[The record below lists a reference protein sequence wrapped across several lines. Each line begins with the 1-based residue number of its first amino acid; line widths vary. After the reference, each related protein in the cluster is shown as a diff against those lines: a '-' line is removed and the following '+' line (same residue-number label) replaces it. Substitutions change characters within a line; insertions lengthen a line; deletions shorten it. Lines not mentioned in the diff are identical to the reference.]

1 MPTTPIPFDKIQGWF
16 FDLDGTLMDTD
27 DQAVESLARR
37 LRFLG
42 DTRARRL
49 ARRIVMAGETPM
61 NYAITA
67 VDVLGLDAILFGV
80 RRMMHA
86 HPNPTFRLIAGVK
99 PLLEYLAER
108 ATLAVVSTRSAG
120 DAAEFLRQHDL
131 TSLFALVVTQA
142 TTRRLKPHSE
152 PVLHTAAQLGL
163 SPEVCVM
170 VGDTTMDILS
180 GRRAGAWTV
189 GVLCGFG
196 EEAELWRA
204 GAHLVLPSTADLL
217 GLVKQE
223 YVLSAD

>member
-1 MPTTPIPFDKIQGWF
+1 MPTPIPFDKIQGWF

-27 DQAVESLARR
+27 DQTVERLAQR

-42 DTRARRL
+42 DARARRL
-49 ARRIVMAGETPM
+49 ARRMVMAGETPM

-67 VDVLGLDAILFGV
+67 VDMVGLDAVLFGV

-86 HPNPTFRLIAGVK
+86 HTHPTFRLIEGVK
-99 PLLEYLAER
+99 PLLAHLAER
-108 ATLAVVSTRSAG
+108 ATLAVVSTRSAE

-131 TSLFALVVTQA
+131 TDFFKLTVTNA
-142 TTRRLKPHSE
+142 TTKRLKPHPE
-152 PVLHTAAQLGL
+152 PVLYAAKQLGL

-180 GRRAGAWTV
+180 GRRAGAWAI

-217 GLVKQE
+217 GLVE
-223 YVLSAD
+223 